1 MTKNDFILKAMIS
14 MAASHHNLHTD
25 TICTTTQV
33 KSIAKAATLLA
44 EAAETVATFDE
55 ESNPEKP

>member
-1 MTKNDFILKAMIS
+1 MTKNDFILQAMLQ
-14 MAASHHNLHTD
+14 MAVSHSNLHTD

-33 KSIAKAATLLA
+33 KNIAKTAALLA

-55 ESNPEKP
+55 E